1 MARLNSGGVLGA
13 LQPLCSLGRAAP
25 VLVSLKPALDCLGL
39 PLVTDA
45 NLALPF
51 GLKLLTTP
59 MPVLPREF
67 GGKQSCLRQNI
78 EKNLNSCILLL
89 ISLHDS
95 AARQVGFTSI

>member
-13 LQPLCSLGRAAP
+13 LQPLCSSGRAAP

-59 MPVLPREF
+59 MPVIPREF
-67 GGKQSCLRQNI
+67 GGKQSYN
-78 EKNLNSCILLL
+78 
-89 ISLHDS
+89 
-95 AARQVGFTSI
+95 G